1 MAPPDALKSLEAL
14 GVAAVAGSAS
24 YLLYSYSKDSLFKDV
39 AVPAEKKYQAGEDY
53 EDPKA
58 IASSLHDD
66 LKAVGI
72 TKSRKEIRALIHT
85 VLTKGQPLNDKELTV
100 VCSLSMN

>member
-39 AVPAEKKYQAGEDY
+39 APAEKKYQAGEDY

>member
-1 MAPPDALKSLEAL
+1 MTPPDAFKSLEAL
-14 GVAAVAGSAS
+14 GVAALAGGVS
-24 YLLYSYSKDSLFKDV
+24 YLLYSYGKDSLFKDV
-39 AVPAEKKYQAGEDY
+39 AVPAERKYQAGEDY

-58 IASSLHDD
+58 VASSLHDD

-85 VLTKGQPLNDKELTV
+85 VLSKGEPLNDKELTV
-100 VCSLSMN
+100 SALIIY

>member
-1 MAPPDALKSLEAL
+1 MTSPDALKNLEAL
-14 GVAAVAGSAS
+14 GVAAVAGGAS

-39 AVPAEKKYQAGEDY
+39 AAPAEKKYQAGEDY
-53 EDPKA
+53 EDPKV

-72 TKSRKEIRALIHT
+72 TKSRKEIRALIDT
-85 VLTKGQPLNDKELTV
+85 VQNKGQPLDDKKLTV
-100 VCSLSMN
+100 SALTIY